1 MHTPRLLAMAG
12 LFLSSSVA
20 LAGAEASN
28 FKKENRRGAN
38 FWAGPNTV
46 DGKMDTAW
54 MVPGDSDNVGESI
67 TIDVPKLAIDK
78 IGICN
83 GFCKDEGSFGD
94 YSRVK
99 KVRVEVEAWDG
110 ADLKP
115 LPDSREVEFEDTF
128 GMQVVDIEDLAGG
141 SGQGGKVKLTV
152 LEVYEGTDYTSF
164 AVSELLLY
172 LNEFDV
178 PAKVTGTSNDD
189 EMVGLEMLD
198 DNTKTAWKAPSEGAR
213 FTFAAEGFSLSS
225 VSIQSADKAYD
236 RPKKVELSVSGRT
249 HVQELA
255 DTTDPQWITIP
266 AMVGYTGSA
275 WGAIELKVLET
286 YPGSRSAGTL
296 AISELKVKA
305 SNSDGL

>member
-1 MHTPRLLAMAG
+1 MD
-12 LFLSSSVA
+12 
-20 LAGAEASN
+20 GA
-28 FKKENRRGAN
+28 
-38 FWAGPNTV
+38 
-46 DGKMDTAW
+46 
-54 MVPGDSDNVGESI
+54 PGDSDNVGESI

-99 KVRVEVEAWDG
+99 KVRVEVEGPDG

-141 SGQGGKVKLTV
+141 RQGGKVKLTV
-152 LEVYEGTDYTSF
+152 LEVHEGTDYTSF

-178 PAKVTGTSNDD
+178 PAKATGTSNDD

-198 DNTKTAWKAPSEGAR
+198 DSQQDCLEGTSRPASPSPQRAS
-213 FTFAAEGFSLSS
+213 SLSS

-236 RPKKVELSVSGRT
+236 RPKKVELSVSGDPRPG
-249 HVQELA
+249 VSP
-255 DTTDPQWITIP
+255 DTTDLSDHHSRDGRLHRQRL
-266 AMVGYTGSA
+266 GSHRA
-275 WGAIELKVLET
+275 QGPRDH
-286 YPGSRSAGTL
+286 PGSRSAARFRHQRAEGQGQQSRTASSGRKPAWSPL
-296 AISELKVKA
+296 SASAKA
-305 SNSDGL
+305 S